1 MILIPAFCP
10 AAPAGAQPQP
20 SSPPTDEA
28 KTVKVFIMP
37 ELNMGQMVLEIERAV
52 AGAAR
57 VVSLPHAGGSVHEP
71 ETILA
76 AILEAGR

>member
-1 MILIPAFCP
+1 MPVNMPSHAHGQGYTDLNFMI
-10 AAPAGAQPQP
+10 
-20 SSPPTDEA
+20 
-28 KTVKVFIMP
+28 P
-37 ELNMGQMVLEIERAV
+37 ELVSRIDYVKGPYAASEGDFAV

>member
-1 MILIPAFCP
+1 
-10 AAPAGAQPQP
+10 
-20 SSPPTDEA
+20 
-28 KTVKVFIMP
+28 MP

-71 ETILA
+71 ETILG